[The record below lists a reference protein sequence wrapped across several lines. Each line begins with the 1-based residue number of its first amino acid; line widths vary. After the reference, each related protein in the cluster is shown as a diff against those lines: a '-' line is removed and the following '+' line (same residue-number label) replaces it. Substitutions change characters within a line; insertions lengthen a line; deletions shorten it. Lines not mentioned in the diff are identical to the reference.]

1 MAATFYQYSKDN
13 WVVDVVVAGSFSND
27 DDDDNVKNKLF
38 CKQDNSFARASHFF
52 GNTLLVFEE
61 HLRLTKHPF
70 MSWNCRET
78 DKCFENGKFT

>member
-13 WVVDVVVAGSFSND
+13 WVVDVVVTGSFSND
-27 DDDDNVKNKLF
+27 DDVNKTTAL
-38 CKQDNSFARASHFF
+38 HVHHTFF